1 MAGLARLRS
10 DLIIVRSLVD
20 NAPLFTVK
28 DAITGGYFRLREPEY
43 WLMQQLDGN
52 HTAEQI
58 ACAFTEKFGLA
69 ITGEDVSQFT
79 TQLEKLFFLEDG
91 RSEQELARRVRQMSG
106 RGSVLSRILYI
117 KVASFAPGRLLERL
131 YRFYRPFHK
140 RTWFLLGHVILA
152 IGLGLLIANA
162 EQFAVN
168 LTELFSLSSIPL
180 FLVALFMVAGLH
192 EFAHAIICRHYGGE
206 VREVGFMLMFFQPC
220 FFCDVSDAW
229 LFPRKFQRLAVTL
242 AGPFFQLMLLAASVI
257 LWRVT
262 MPGSMISDLTHM
274 TAIVSLIT
282 FLFNFNP
289 LIKLDGYYLLSDLL
303 SIPNL
308 RQKSFAYVG
317 NFMKRHLL
325 GWPVEPIYP
334 ERRQRAVF
342 FTYAILASLYS
353 GFLIIYVAFMLAQF
367 VVAKFGGAGFLL
379 LFVAATFILRQAMT
393 DLVRGM
399 VQHIKFMRS
408 LTHKPIRLT
417 LYLVLSALA
426 LVLAFGVPLP
436 HRVSGEIITQ
446 PVATFALILNQS
458 GMLES
463 SLRTGGEIPDKKS
476 SFMQMTSTEM
486 AVLDVIPLVK
496 DGQTARAGD
505 TVAAVTSNQIS
516 QEIASGKAELQRL
529 AGTLTLL
536 KTPRKREEIAEANA
550 QVEAAKTTYEQ
561 AVRDFTRTEELVAR
575 NLLAEDRLEAARA
588 AMEISRAQLNNR
600 RFALDLLKSPPRP
613 EEEAVLLREIDKQ
626 NAHLDFLEQQS
637 RAQKVVTPIGGIV
650 AATRRADTIMT
661 ITDLAIIEILVPVSD
676 FDINLVKH
684 GQNVTL
690 KVRSYP
696 DRVFAG
702 QVVRVPRSAATNA
715 EGVRFP
721 VAVVIDNGDASLS
734 HGMTG
739 YAKIEVGK
747 RSLANLVLRR
757 LLSILRVE
765 FWSWW

>member
-1 MAGLARLRS
+1 MAAFAQLRS

-20 NAPLFTVK
+20 NAPLYTVK

-43 WLMQQLDGN
+43 WLIQQLDG
-52 HTAEQI
+52 HQTPEQI
-58 ACAFTEKFGLA
+58 ALAFAAKFGLA
-69 ITGEDVSQFT
+69 ITSEEVSQFT
-79 TQLEKLFFLEDG
+79 NQLERLFFLEGG
-91 RSEQELARRVRQMSG
+91 RSEQELARRARRMGG
-106 RGSVLSRILYI
+106 RRSVLNRVLYI
-117 KVASFAPGRLLERL
+117 KVTSFAPGRLLERL
-131 YRFYRPFHK
+131 YRLYHPFHK
-140 RTWFLLGHVILA
+140 RTWFFFGYVILA
-152 IGLGLLIANA
+152 TGLGLLIANA

-168 LTELFSLSSIPL
+168 LTELFSLSSIL
-180 FLVALFMVAGLH
+180 MLLVALFMVVGLH
-192 EFAHAIICRHYGGE
+192 EFAHAVICRHYGGE
-206 VREVGFMLMFFQPC
+206 VREMGFMLMFFQPC

-229 LFPRKFQRLAVTL
+229 LFPRKLQRLTVTL
-242 AGPFFQLMLLAASVI
+242 AGPFFQLLLLAASVI

-262 MPGSMISDLTHM
+262 MPGSTISNLAHM

-303 SIPNL
+303 DIPNL

-317 NFMKRHLL
+317 NFMKCYLL
-325 GWPVEPIYP
+325 GWPIDPIYP
-334 ERRQRAVF
+334 ERRQRTVF
-342 FTYAILASLYS
+342 FVYAILASLYS
-353 GFLIIYVAFMLAQF
+353 GFLIIYFAVILAHY
-367 VVAKFGGAGFLL
+367 VVAKFGGTGLLL
-379 LFVAATFILRQAMT
+379 LFAVATFILRQAMT
-393 DLVRGM
+393 DLVSGT
-399 VQHIKFMRS
+399 VQHIRFMKS

-417 LYLVLSALA
+417 LYLVLFAAA

-436 HRVSGEIITQ
+436 HRVSGEITTQ
-446 PVATFALILNQS
+446 PVATFALVLNQS

-550 QVEAAKTTYEQ
+550 QVEAAKTTYDQ
-561 AVRDFTRTEELVAR
+561 AVRDFNRTEELVAR
-575 NLLAEDRLEAARA
+575 NLLASDRLEAARA
-588 AMEISRAQLNNR
+588 TMEVSKAQLNNR

-637 RAQKVVTPIGGIV
+637 RAQKVIAPIGGII

-661 ITDLAIIEILVPVSD
+661 ITDLTIIEIQVPVSD

-684 GQNVTL
+684 GQNVSV

-702 QVVRVPRSAATNA
+702 QVVRVPRSAATNV
-715 EGVRFP
+715 EGIRFP

-734 HGMTG
+734 QGMTG

-747 RSLANLVLRR
+747 RSLANLVLRK
-757 LLSILRVE
+757 LLSTLRVE